1 MTPMGLRSTRLP
13 DFSLNPPHE
22 KATLTPMV
30 SNHNPEIRMSRHRKF
45 LDANWRAIASF
56 AQENYLAKGKGIV
69 AVPEEDFVHANEP
82 TLAPIRFHYFPE
94 SEVLNLMSD
103 YEGSKEQGWMASY
116 DPEEKA
122 IVTIIR
128 FDHGFSSYLI
138 GTKPSQP
145 ECHKAAKAK
154 EG

>member
-1 MTPMGLRSTRLP
+1 
-13 DFSLNPPHE
+13 
-22 KATLTPMV
+22 MV
-30 SNHNPEIRMSRHRKF
+30 SNLNPDIRMARHRNF
-45 LDANWRAIASF
+45 LAANLQKISAF
-56 AQENYLAKGKGIV
+56 AHENYLAKGKGIV

-82 TLAPIRFHYFPE
+82 TQAPIRFRYFLE
-94 SEVLNLMSD
+94 SEALSLMPD

-138 GTKPSQP
+138 GR
-145 ECHKAAKAK
+145 
-154 EG
+154 